1 MFEVKKIG
9 QKSKNKIGQKSNK
22 YNTTTRGARSCYFA
36 ASSSTATVVVV
47 VVVVIVVVVV
57 VVALYPIYVLPLCE
71 GITRAYSLHGLDCVS
86 AAC

>member
-1 MFEVKKIG
+1 MFEVKNRAKIT
-9 QKSKNKIGQKSNK
+9 KNKIGQKSNK

-57 VVALYPIYVLPLCE
+57 VALYPIYVLPLCE